1 MSSPDFRIRRQPP
14 LAAQVYDTL
23 RRMMQAR
30 VFQPGERMVEED
42 LARRLAVSRTPVR
55 EAMFR
60 LEQNGMLE
68 QRDGGF
74 HVPRLTL
81 RDVEEIF
88 QMRRLLEPQGVADVA
103 AATTDGEL
111 ADYIAGRDRVI
122 ASATDEESAVK
133 ANIAFRGLWL
143 GRIPNRRM
151 QDVLMR
157 FDDQVVLVRHATLRS
172 AQSRADAAHGVCRL
186 VETFAARDPVA
197 ARKVMED
204 FIDSALSHFRQAVT
218 DPVAAPATLQPEQMP

>member
-1 MSSPDFRIRRQPP
+1 MSSSDFRIRRQPP
-14 LAAQVYDTL
+14 LAAQVFETL
-23 RRMMQAR
+23 RTMMQAH
-30 VFQPGERMVEED
+30 VFEPGERMVEED

-55 EAMFR
+55 EALFR

-88 QMRRLLEPQGVADVA
+88 QIRRLLEPQGVADVA
-103 AATTDGEL
+103 AATTDGDL
-111 ADYIAGRDRVI
+111 AAYIAGRDRML
-122 ASATDEESAVK
+122 AADSEQAAVQ

-143 GRIPNRRM
+143 ARIPNQRM

-172 AQSRADAAHGVCRL
+172 AQSRLDAAQGVSRL
-186 VETFAARDPVA
+186 VEAFAARDPVA
-197 ARKVMED
+197 ARRVMES
-204 FIDSALSHFRQAVT
+204 FIDSAFSHFHRAVT
-218 DPVAAPATLQPEQMP
+218 EPAPAPPATQSEETQ

>member
-1 MSSPDFRIRRQPP
+1 MSSSDFRIRRQPP
-14 LAAQVYDTL
+14 LAAQVFETL
-23 RRMMQAR
+23 RTMMQAH
-30 VFQPGERMVEED
+30 VFEPGERMVEED

-55 EAMFR
+55 EALFR

-88 QMRRLLEPQGVADVA
+88 QIRRLLEPQGVADVA
-103 AATTDGEL
+103 AATTDGDL
-111 ADYIAGRDRVI
+111 AAYIAGRDRVL
-122 ASATDEESAVK
+122 AADTEQAAVK

-143 GRIPNRRM
+143 ARIPNQRM

-172 AQSRADAAHGVCRL
+172 AQSRVDAAQGVSRL
-186 VETFAARDPVA
+186 VEAFAARDPVA
-197 ARKVMED
+197 ARRVMEA
-204 FIDSALSHFRQAVT
+204 FIDSAFAHFHRAVT
-218 DPVAAPATLQPEQMP
+218 EPVPAQRPIHSEETP

>member
-1 MSSPDFRIRRQPP
+1 MSSSDFRIRRQPP
-14 LAAQVYDTL
+14 LAAQVFETL
-23 RRMMQAR
+23 RTMMQAH
-30 VFQPGERMVEED
+30 VFEPGERMVEED

-55 EAMFR
+55 EALFR

-81 RDVEEIF
+81 QDVEEIF
-88 QMRRLLEPQGVADVA
+88 QIRRLLEPQGVADVA
-103 AATTDGEL
+103 AATTDGDL
-111 ADYIAGRDRVI
+111 AAYIAGRDRVL
-122 ASATDEESAVK
+122 AADTEQAAVK

-143 GRIPNRRM
+143 ARVPNQRM

-172 AQSRADAAHGVCRL
+172 AQSRLDAARGVSRL
-186 VETFAARDPVA
+186 VDTFAARDPVA
-197 ARKVMED
+197 ARRVMEA
-204 FIDSALSHFRQAVT
+204 FIDSAFAHFHRAVT
-218 DPVAAPATLQPEQMP
+218 DPAPVQPSIPSEETP

>member
-1 MSSPDFRIRRQPP
+1 MSSSDFRIRRQPP
-14 LAAQVYDTL
+14 LAAQVFETL
-23 RRMMQAR
+23 RTMMQAH
-30 VFQPGERMVEED
+30 VFEPGERMVEED

-55 EAMFR
+55 EALFR

-88 QMRRLLEPQGVADVA
+88 QIRRLLEPQGVADVA
-103 AATTDGEL
+103 AATTDGDL
-111 ADYIAGRDRVI
+111 AAYIAGRDRVL
-122 ASATDEESAVK
+122 AADTEQAAVK

-143 GRIPNRRM
+143 ARIPNQRM

-172 AQSRADAAHGVCRL
+172 AQSRLDAAQGVSRL
-186 VETFAARDPVA
+186 VEAFAARDPTA
-197 ARKVMED
+197 ARRAMKD
-204 FIDSALSHFRQAVT
+204 FIDSALSHFRQAVA
-218 DPVAAPATLQPEQMP
+218 DPSAAPAPNPSERFP

>member
-1 MSSPDFRIRRQPP
+1 MPSSDFRIRRQPP
-14 LAAQVYDTL
+14 LAAQVFETL
-23 RRMMQAR
+23 RSMMQAH
-30 VFQPGERMVEED
+30 VFEPGQRMVEED

-55 EAMFR
+55 EALFR

-88 QMRRLLEPQGVADVA
+88 QIRRLLEPQGVADVA
-103 AATTDGEL
+103 AATTESDL
-111 ADYIAGRDRVI
+111 AAYIAGRDRVQE
-122 ASATDEESAVK
+122 AETEQAAVK
-133 ANIAFRGLWL
+133 ANIAFRRLWL
-143 GRIPNRRM
+143 ARIPNQRM

-172 AQSRADAAHGVCRL
+172 AQSRADAARGVTRL
-186 VETFAARDPVA
+186 VEAFAARDPAA
-197 ARKVMED
+197 ARARMEA
-204 FIDSALSHFRQAVT
+204 FIDLAFAHFRSAVSLPEPGK
-218 DPVAAPATLQPEQMP
+218 PVIQSEETL

>member
-1 MSSPDFRIRRQPP
+1 MSSSDFRIRRQPP
-14 LAAQVYDTL
+14 LAAQVFETL
-23 RRMMQAR
+23 RTMMQAH
-30 VFQPGERMVEED
+30 VFEPGERMVEED

-55 EAMFR
+55 EALFR

-81 RDVEEIF
+81 QDVEEIF
-88 QMRRLLEPQGVADVA
+88 QIRRLLEPQGVADVA
-103 AATTDGEL
+103 AATTDGDL
-111 ADYIAGRDRVI
+111 AAYIAGRDRVL
-122 ASATDEESAVK
+122 AADTEQAAVK

-143 GRIPNRRM
+143 ARIPNQRM

-172 AQSRADAAHGVCRL
+172 AQSRLDAARGVSRL
-186 VETFAARDPVA
+186 VDTFAARDPVA
-197 ARKVMED
+197 ARRVMEA
-204 FIDSALSHFRQAVT
+204 FIDSAFAHFHRAVT
-218 DPVAAPATLQPEQMP
+218 DPAPVQPSIPSEETP